1 MTRKIGELPG
11 VDGVSIGSF
20 TPWRDAGRFGGAAG
34 IAFGADGY
42 TPANGEE
49 NPRARLR
56 IVAPDFFH
64 VIGVPLLAGR
74 DFTADDRR
82 GNESGG
88 DRQPERRAAASIPNG
103 DALNHKVWW
112 IDPYFGPKPF
122 PRRIVGIVARRGRR
136 EHRAR
141 ARR

>member
-1 MTRKIGELPG
+1 M
-11 VDGVSIGSF
+11 SIGSF

-34 IAFGADGY
+34 ITFGADGY
-42 TPANGEE
+42 TPADGEE

-74 DFTADDRR
+74 DFTLEDRR
-82 GNESGG
+82 GNETVVIVSQSLAQ
-88 DRQPERRAAASIPNG
+88 RLYPNG
-103 DALNHKVWW
+103 EALNHKIWW

-122 PRRIVGIVARRGRR
+122 PRRIVGIVGDVDD
-136 EHRAR
+136 EHIVAR
-141 ARR
+141 AR